1 MKLKFNFRT
10 AKHIVLCCFFFVVIL
25 SSNAQQI
32 VANDSIP
39 LTSSNMSLI
48 KIEAEAIRR
57 IPVFTSGSVGIV
69 HERQLK
75 GNDQTSLQNALNTV
89 PGVTMESRGYGG
101 SQRINVRGS
110 FLRSPFAVR
119 NIKLYVE
126 GIPMSSPDGT
136 TPLEVI
142 DAFDIT
148 GIEVVKGPNGSYTG
162 SGTSGVIYM
171 RLAKANPKR
180 KVSFKHST
188 LFGSYGMK
196 REATAIGFN
205 TKKWNTRVSHIFQE
219 NRGYRDQEFNRK
231 NNVSVISRY
240 THNEKRDYTFYASY
254 FDGQLALPGGLNTTQ
269 AEEDPTQAN
278 SYSIANN
285 ASLYRERLLAAVSQN
300 WVFSEKFYNTTSI
313 YGSWTQKYNPYGT
326 SSAYSRNGFKD
337 EGALGTGTRSVFKLD
352 IFDTGIWRLRSTFG
366 GEVQFEKFDATEHTN
381 VGGKP
386 GDLKYKYD
394 VDYLTLLGFVGTT
407 LSYKDR
413 VFVDLSA
420 SSNKTNHQITAQ
432 GYQGIRIDS
441 NATWAAQWLPRIS
454 ATYRVYKELYLLGSL
469 SYGNSNPTVFEQ
481 IEIQQYSSATAF
493 AESKNLK
500 PETGINREV
509 GVRYYISNFSFD
521 FSAYDFDLTNAILP
535 YTQLGYFEPTGA
547 EEEFTLYSNAG
558 SVKQQGIEGTV
569 NYTVNLTNQKVLR
582 TLNVWVAGQ
591 LTDYRFNHYKL
602 GSDDFEG
609 KAIPGMPKATLSSG
623 LVAGFYKNLAT
634 WSVQHY
640 YVDRTPLNNS
650 NTDWSSSYHL
660 LNSRVDFRLPFL
672 DVFHWGIEGISVF
685 VGANN
690 ILNTKYTSFLQTN
703 AAAQRY
709 YNPSPP
715 RNFFAGITL
724 EV

>member
-1 MKLKFNFRT
+1 M
-10 AKHIVLCCFFFVVIL
+10 
-25 SSNAQQI
+25 
-32 VANDSIP
+32 P
-39 LTSSNMSLI
+39 LW
-48 KIEAEAIRR
+48 
-57 IPVFTSGSVGIV
+57 TSGSVGFV

-89 PGVTMESRGYGG
+89 AGVTMESRGYGG

-119 NIKLYVE
+119 NVKLYVN

-142 DAFDIT
+142 DAFDIK

-171 RLAKANPKR
+171 RLAEASKR
-180 KVSFKHST
+180 QMISFDHST
-188 LFGSYGMK
+188 LIGSYGIK
-196 REATAIGFN
+196 REATAVGLN
-205 TKKWNTRVSHIFQE
+205 KGKWNTRISHVFQE

-231 NNVSVISRY
+231 NSVTVLSKY
-240 THNEKRDYTFYASY
+240 SHNDRLEYSFYASY
-254 FDGQLALPGGLNTTQ
+254 FDGQLALPGGLNSTQ
-269 AEEDPTQAN
+269 VKEDPTQAN
-278 SYSIANN
+278 AYSIANN
-285 ASLYRERLLAAVSQN
+285 ASLYRERLFGAVSQE
-300 WVFSEKFYNTTSI
+300 WTISDKLRNTTSV

-337 EGALGTGTRSVFKLD
+337 EGATGTGTRTVFDWDVIYGQK
-352 IFDTGIWRLRSTFG
+352 WRVRSMFG
-366 GEVQFEKFDATEHTN
+366 GELQYEQFDATEYTN
-381 VGGKP
+381 AGGLP
-386 GDLKYKYD
+386 GDLKYTYD
-394 VDYLTLLGFVGTT
+394 VDYLAMMGFVGATVT
-407 LSYKDR
+407 YTDR
-413 VFVDLSA
+413 LNVDFSV
-420 SSNKTNHQITAQ
+420 SSNKTNHFINAS

-441 NATWAAQWLPRIS
+441 NATWTAQWLPRLAAS
-454 ATYRVYKELYLLGSL
+454 YRVYRELFIQGSL

-500 PETGINREV
+500 PETGVNREV
-509 GVRYYISNFSFD
+509 GVKYYRSNWNMEVN
-521 FSAYDFDLTNAILP
+521 AYDFVLTNAILP
-535 YTQLGYFEPTGA
+535 YTQLGFFAPTGA

-558 SVKQQGIEGTV
+558 SVKQRGIEGSIQ
-569 NYTVNLTNQKVLR
+569 YTVNLTNQKVLKS
-582 TLNVWVAGQ
+582 LSIWANGQ
-591 LTDYRFNHYKL
+591 LTDYRFKHYKL
-602 GSDDFEG
+602 GEEDYAG
-609 KAIPGMPKATLSSG
+609 KEVPGMPKATLSSG
-623 LVAGFYKNLAT
+623 MVAGFYKDLVS

-650 NTDWSSSYHL
+650 NSDWSSSYHL
-660 LNSRVDFRLPFL
+660 LNSRVNFRIPIL

-715 RNFFAGITL
+715 RNFFAGITIK
-724 EV
+724 V

>member
-205 TKKWNTRVSHIFQE
+205 
-219 NRGYRDQEFNRK
+219 
-231 NNVSVISRY
+231 
-240 THNEKRDYTFYASY
+240 
-254 FDGQLALPGGLNTTQ
+254 
-269 AEEDPTQAN
+269 
-278 SYSIANN
+278 
-285 ASLYRERLLAAVSQN
+285 
-300 WVFSEKFYNTTSI
+300 
-313 YGSWTQKYNPYGT
+313 
-326 SSAYSRNGFKD
+326 
-337 EGALGTGTRSVFKLD
+337 
-352 IFDTGIWRLRSTFG
+352 
-366 GEVQFEKFDATEHTN
+366 
-381 VGGKP
+381 
-386 GDLKYKYD
+386 
-394 VDYLTLLGFVGTT
+394 
-407 LSYKDR
+407 
-413 VFVDLSA
+413 
-420 SSNKTNHQITAQ
+420 
-432 GYQGIRIDS
+432 
-441 NATWAAQWLPRIS
+441 
-454 ATYRVYKELYLLGSL
+454 
-469 SYGNSNPTVFEQ
+469 
-481 IEIQQYSSATAF
+481 
-493 AESKNLK
+493 
-500 PETGINREV
+500 
-509 GVRYYISNFSFD
+509 
-521 FSAYDFDLTNAILP
+521 
-535 YTQLGYFEPTGA
+535 
-547 EEEFTLYSNAG
+547 
-558 SVKQQGIEGTV
+558 
-569 NYTVNLTNQKVLR
+569 
-582 TLNVWVAGQ
+582 
-591 LTDYRFNHYKL
+591 
-602 GSDDFEG
+602 
-609 KAIPGMPKATLSSG
+609 
-623 LVAGFYKNLAT
+623 
-634 WSVQHY
+634 
-640 YVDRTPLNNS
+640 
-650 NTDWSSSYHL
+650 
-660 LNSRVDFRLPFL
+660 
-672 DVFHWGIEGISVF
+672 
-685 VGANN
+685 
-690 ILNTKYTSFLQTN
+690 
-703 AAAQRY
+703 
-709 YNPSPP
+709 
-715 RNFFAGITL
+715 
-724 EV
+724 